1 MEDALRFGDVL
12 VLRDIETALNWIFF
26 RPADD
31 FLAAVG
37 ILLAAVD
44 TDLEWVRAYSR
55 LLVRARE
62 WDAKLATPALRSAE
76 VT

>member
-1 MEDALRFGDVL
+1 MEDALRFGDDL
-12 VLRDIETALNWIFF
+12 VLRDIEAALNWIFF

-44 TDLEWVRAYSR
+44 TDLELVHAYSR

-62 WDAKLATPALRSAE
+62 SDAKLATPALRSAE